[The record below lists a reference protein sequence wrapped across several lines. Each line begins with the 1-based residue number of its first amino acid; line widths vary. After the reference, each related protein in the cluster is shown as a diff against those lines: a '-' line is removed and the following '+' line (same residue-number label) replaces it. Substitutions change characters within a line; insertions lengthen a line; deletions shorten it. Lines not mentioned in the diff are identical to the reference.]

1 VQHEPRDA
9 SVGEAGTTGSWEAEH
24 AARERAEAEASRL
37 GRLQNLTAGLSRART
52 PNEVA
57 EVALDAGV
65 AALGGA
71 RGFVLVAG
79 MRGELDVLR
88 CARMREEPARLA
100 ASTAVPGPTI
110 DAFLTGRPVFV
121 EGPAELRAR
130 YPGLA
135 PAAEVF
141 DGAVAALPLVVEGHP
156 RGVLAVA
163 FDGPRTFADAD
174 RSLAETMASH
184 CAQAL
189 ERARLFVAERV
200 ARTEAVAARRR
211 LAFLDALSAHLAEA
225 ADEREILEGV
235 VLLSVPALGD
245 WVGIFLSTESS
256 ALARTAEQGPAALG
270 AAVEAHL
277 RGDAAERVERARGRG
292 EVVFVNDFPPD
303 PSGAQPPSAAFVPLS
318 VRGRQLGL
326 LAVASA
332 ESRLAADTADLS
344 LAADVAHRT
353 AVALEHARLLEAAT
367 LAARAREEFLHVAS
381 HELRGPLGTLRLTV
395 QLLRRHARSGNLQAY
410 EERLRV
416 LERQAQRLVRLSET
430 LLDVSR
436 ITAGRLELM
445 KEEGDVA
452 GLVRDVAARFV
463 EDAAEKGSVLVVDAP
478 GPLRCTFDPARLD
491 QIVSNLVSNAVKYG
505 GGAEIAVRVRGA
517 EGRARI
523 EVEDHGIGI
532 APDQQERIFGRFER
546 AVSGR
551 RYGGLGLGLWIAR
564 RLVEAHGG
572 VVRVRSAPG
581 VGSTFTVELPLDPAT
596 RA

>member
-1 VQHEPRDA
+1 MQHEPRDA
-9 SVGEAGTTGSWEAEH
+9 SVGGAGAAGSWEAEH

-37 GRLQNLTAGLSRART
+37 ARLQNLTAGLSRART

-79 MRGELDVLR
+79 SRGELDVLR
-88 CARMREEPARLA
+88 CAHMREEPARLA
-100 ASTAVPGPTI
+100 ASAAVPGPAT
-110 DAFLTGRPVFV
+110 DAFRTGLPVFV
-121 EGPAELRAR
+121 EDPAELRAR
-130 YPGLA
+130 YPELA
-135 PAAEVF
+135 PAAGVF
-141 DGAVAALPLVVEGHP
+141 DGAVAALPLVVEGLP

-163 FDGPRTFADAD
+163 FDGARAFGDAD
-174 RSLAETMASH
+174 RTLAETMASH

-225 ADEREILEGV
+225 VDEREIVEGV
-235 VLLSVPALGD
+235 VQLSVPALGD
-245 WVGIFLSTESS
+245 WVGILLSTESS
-256 ALARTAEQGPAALG
+256 ALARTAERGPPALG

-277 RGDAAERVERARGRG
+277 RGDAAERIERARGRG
-292 EVVFVNDFPPD
+292 EVVFVNDFPAD
-303 PSGAQPPSAAFVPLS
+303 PSGAQPSAAFVPLA
-318 VRGRQLGL
+318 VRGRHLGL

-332 ESRLAADTADLS
+332 ESRLSADTADLS

-367 LAARAREEFLHVAS
+367 MAARAREEFLHVAS

-463 EDAAEKGSVLVVDAP
+463 EDAAEKGSALVVDAP
-478 GPLRCTFDPARLD
+478 GSLRCAFDPARLD

-505 GGAEIAVRVRGA
+505 GGAEIAVRVRGG

-532 APDQQERIFGRFER
+532 APEQQERIFGRFER

-581 VGSTFTVELPLDPAT
+581 VGSTFTVELPLEPAT